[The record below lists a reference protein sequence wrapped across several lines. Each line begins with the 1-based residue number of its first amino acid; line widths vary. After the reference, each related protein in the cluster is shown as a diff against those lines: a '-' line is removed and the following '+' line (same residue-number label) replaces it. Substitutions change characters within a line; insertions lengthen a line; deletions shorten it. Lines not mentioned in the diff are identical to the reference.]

1 MGEKAGD
8 VGKVSQGKEHLN
20 EVLGR
25 GVSITVKGADG
36 GREPV
41 MLKREGGGEPRES
54 GAGRAREGVLE
65 GTAHF
70 IRGHTEVQ

>member
-25 GVSITVKGADG
+25 GKSITVYGVDG

-41 MLKREGGGEPRES
+41 MLEREGGGEPRVWSRQGKGGKSS
-54 GAGRAREGVLE
+54 GRNCPLHQGP
-65 GTAHF
+65 H
-70 IRGHTEVQ
+70 

>member
-1 MGEKAGD
+1 M
-8 VGKVSQGKEHLN
+8 GKVSQGKEHLN

-25 GVSITVKGADG
+25 RVSIIVEGADG

-54 GAGRAREGVLE
+54 GAGRAREERVLE

-70 IRGHTEVQ
+70 IKGHTEVQ